1 MGKLKF
7 LLARIA
13 GLNWKQMFRKIDEV
27 HEKSGRSK
35 LFIFFDMVWCG
46 LRYQAGYM
54 DYWLFEMYDLNAAQR
69 KTVLTRGINN
79 GFIKAYNDPAY
90 MPEIENKLKF
100 AHNFSEFLHRDWLD
114 YSTAS
119 DAELDAFI
127 EKHPVFMVKPVDGQ
141 CGRGIEKLDVRELT
155 EPVREHLDGA
165 GKVLLEEC
173 VVQHRDLMALHPC
186 SVNTCR
192 VISFTHGK
200 KTRVVAAYLRIGN
213 GKYVDNFNNGG
224 MVVPIE
230 EDRGEII
237 YPALDKS
244 GHLYDVHPLTGVPIK
259 GFKIPLWDEV
269 IALVER
275 AGQVVRRV
283 AGGIGLAQRLGAE
296 GADGLRGLTDES
308 VPVLREAAIRL
319 REPDV
324 QPRRIERK
332 ARRGQRRGEKHARVF
347 EHQRAQGQRALAGK
361 QRARALTEQLHI
373 RPHAGVEPDGHGA
386 LEYLHIQR
394 RVRKRRRRV
403 ADEEQY
409 RHVAQARL
417 IERLRGKRQKRRR
430 GGRRAGS
437 LRRHGLRR
445 NRRDERNI
453 GKRRNAH
460 AAYPPKTVI
469 STACAF
475 F

>member
-200 KTRVVAAYLRIGN
+200 KNA
-213 GKYVDNFNNGG
+213 
-224 MVVPIE
+224 
-230 EDRGEII
+230 
-237 YPALDKS
+237 
-244 GHLYDVHPLTGVPIK
+244 
-259 GFKIPLWDEV
+259 
-269 IALVER
+269 
-275 AGQVVRRV
+275 
-283 AGGIGLAQRLGAE
+283 
-296 GADGLRGLTDES
+296 
-308 VPVLREAAIRL
+308 
-319 REPDV
+319 
-324 QPRRIERK
+324 
-332 ARRGQRRGEKHARVF
+332 
-347 EHQRAQGQRALAGK
+347 
-361 QRARALTEQLHI
+361 
-373 RPHAGVEPDGHGA
+373 
-386 LEYLHIQR
+386 
-394 RVRKRRRRV
+394 RRRRV
-403 ADEEQY
+403 PA
-409 RHVAQARL
+409 H
-417 IERLRGKRQKRRR
+417 RQRQVCR
-430 GGRRAGS
+430 
-437 LRRHGLRR
+437 
-445 NRRDERNI
+445 
-453 GKRRNAH
+453 
-460 AAYPPKTVI
+460 
-469 STACAF
+469 
-475 F
+475 